1 LSLTLS
7 EIQRK
12 TLAILEARID
22 QVALLPSDVSKLSK
36 IDIDSV
42 DATEEIESLI
52 RSDPPLALRLMR
64 LASAG
69 GIATNNVAT
78 IKQALIQVGSKRL
91 ADMILALSIVEV
103 FVPSTQAQRNL
114 WIHSIQTAFSARRI
128 AELKTDLHINPEEAY
143 LAGLIHDIGRFMIFE
158 HNPQNIALVDEAL
171 VTDPLELVQAEIEV
185 CGFDHATLGG
195 VICERLLLPFG
206 VCEMTRTHH
215 FYRNKRAQIAPEVET
230 LVRVVQEAD
239 CLSFGLLRSASRP
252 WREPINENWI
262 PEALELIVPS
272 ERFLA
277 SERWTEEV
285 RNIHHDARLAAAV
298 VDIAYPAIAPKRSS
312 LKSH

>member
-1 LSLTLS
+1 MSLTLS

-22 QVALLPSDVSKLSK
+22 QVALLPSVVSELSKL
-36 IDIDSV
+36 DIDSV
-42 DATEEIESLI
+42 DATEKIESLI

-64 LASAG
+64 LANAG
-69 GIATNNVAT
+69 GIATQNVAT
-78 IKQALIQVGSKRL
+78 IREALIQVGTKRL

-103 FVPSTQAQRNL
+103 FVPSTQTQRNL
-114 WIHSIQTAFSARRI
+114 WVHSIQTALSARRI
-128 AELKTDLHINPEEAY
+128 AELKPELRVNPEEAY
-143 LAGLIHDIGRFMIFE
+143 LAGLLHDIGRFMIFA
-158 HNPQNIALVDEAL
+158 HNPQNMASVDETL
-171 VTDPLELVQAEIEV
+171 VTDPLELVQSEIKV

-215 FYRNKRAQIAPEVET
+215 FYRDNRARIAPEVET

-239 CLSFGLLRSASRP
+239 CLSFGLLRSACRP
-252 WREPINENWI
+252 RREPVNENWI
-262 PEALELIVPS
+262 PDALELIAPS
-272 ERFLA
+272 FLA

-285 RNIHHDARLAAAV
+285 ENIQHDARLATAV
-298 VDIAYPAIAPKRSS
+298 VDIAYPAIATKRNS
-312 LKSH
+312 LESR